1 MKRNRIAALLLCAL
15 VLALGSVSVSAA
27 GATVTIR
34 VEGMHCESCAS
45 SIEKKLKATEGV
57 EEVRV
62 SFDKKEAWVKYDD
75 SKITVAQLREAINST
90 GFKAVAEKAELRN

>member
-1 MKRNRIAALLLCAL
+1 MKKNRIALMICAL
-15 VLALGSVSVSAA
+15 VLALGSVAASAD

-34 VEGMHCESCAS
+34 VEGMHCASCAS

-62 SFDKKEAWVKYDD
+62 SYDKKEAWVKYDD
-75 SKITVAQLREAINST
+75 QKTSVAKLREAINST
-90 GFKAVAEKAELRN
+90 GFKAVEEKAELRK

>member
-1 MKRNRIAALLLCAL
+1 MKKNRIAALMVCVL
-15 VLALGSVSVSAA
+15 VLALGSVAVSAA

-57 EEVRV
+57 EDVRV
-62 SFDKKEAWVKYDD
+62 SYDKKEAWVKYDD
-75 SKITVAQLREAINST
+75 TKTSVANLREAINST
-90 GFKAVAEKAELRN
+90 GFKAVEEKAELRN